1 MDRDA
6 FDTGNAASAGGT
18 DPLTA
23 LLRKLRA
30 QPLLSRE
37 EEGDLAR
44 RSRDGDPAATTRLVN
59 SHLPFVVKMARKYR
73 NYGPSL
79 QDLIQEGTVGLMNAV
94 RRFDS
99 TRDVRFA
106 TYAMWWVRA
115 AIQDHVVR
123 SWSQVRIGS
132 TAKQKTLFFRLRR
145 MMADLRIGAD
155 AFGEELLAPL
165 ARRFDLPLREVR
177 SLAGRMARFDL
188 SLNRPIAEGHGEAWI
203 DRLADRRPNP
213 EEQAEAASER
223 HFWDGILARALDAL
237 PPREQLIIHARY
249 LAEAVPTREALG
261 RELGISKERV
271 RQLEARALE
280 RLRRILGPIR
290 EGA

>member
-1 MDRDA
+1 MDRDG
-6 FDTGNAASAGGT
+6 TESGNAAPAGGT

-23 LLRKLRA
+23 LLRKIRA

-44 RSRDGDPAATTRLVN
+44 RSRAGDQVATTRLVN

-79 QDLIQEGTVGLMNAV
+79 PDLIQEGTVGLMNAV
-94 RRFDS
+94 RRFDP

-123 SWSQVRIGS
+123 SWSQVRVGT

-165 ARRFDLPLREVR
+165 AKRFDLPLREVR
-177 SLAGRMARFDL
+177 ILAGRVARFDL
-188 SLNRPIAEGHGEAWI
+188 SLNRPVADGHGETWL
-203 DRLADRRPNP
+203 DRLADRAPNP
-213 EEQAEAASER
+213 EEQAAASSER

-261 RELGISKERV
+261 RDRGIATERV